1 MPRLLEDERGPYLQ
15 LRRQLQ
21 QYGPVNQK
29 LEGYYES
36 SQKVRSL
43 DIAIPPHLKDIGVAA
58 GWGGTAIDVIEE
70 RLNWTEFVSA
80 GDLMGLDEIYIDND
94 LDVEAPQAQLDA
106 LISGV
111 SFVTVGAGDADR
123 GEPPILITPESPSDC
138 TVIWDY
144 RRRMIVAALSR
155 TVSSRG
161 RVDLETLYLPDK
173 TISMERGTDGRMAV
187 TDRDEH
193 NKHHVPVARL
203 VNRGRTSRRGGRS
216 ELTLAV
222 RYYVDAAIRT
232 LLGMEVNREFYTT
245 PQRWLMGGDMS
256 AFQDEDGNVSDA
268 WSAIAG
274 LMLAM
279 PRPFDEETQQWGELP
294 EVGQF
299 TASAPTPYIEQV
311 KAYAMLLAA
320 EIGIPASYL
329 GYATD
334 NPASADAI
342 RAGQDRL
349 INRSL
354 RRQRGFTQGW
364 RAVAYNALLWRDG
377 HVDLDKLKQIS
388 PDWTNPA
395 TPTPQAAAD
404 EATKL
409 IGSGVLL
416 PDSEV
421 TYKRVGLSPIERAQL
436 RSEKRRT
443 AARQM
448 VADVAAAAAG
458 SNVIDLASRR
468 AQQS

>member
-1 MPRLLEDERGPYLQ
+1 M
-15 LRRQLQ
+15 RQ
-21 QYGPVNQK
+21 
-29 LEGYYES
+29 
-36 SQKVRSL
+36 L
-43 DIAIPPHLKDIGVAA
+43 DIAIPPHLKDLMVAA
-58 GWGGTAIDVIEE
+58 GWGGTAVDVIEE
-70 RLNWTEFVSA
+70 RLNWSEFVSA
-80 GDLMGLDEIYIDND
+80 GDLMGLDEIYVAND
-94 LDVEAPQAQLDA
+94 LDVEAPLAQLDA

-111 SFVTVGAGDADR
+111 SFVTVGTGDPDED
-123 GEPPILITPESPSDC
+123 EPEILVTAESPADC
-138 TVIWDY
+138 TTIWDY
-144 RRRMIVAALSR
+144 RRRMNVSGLSR
-155 TVSSRG
+155 TVGPTG
-161 RVDLETLYLPDK
+161 RVDMETLYLPDK
-173 TISMERGTDGRMAV
+173 TISLVRGSDGRMEV
-187 TDRDEH
+187 SERDEH
-193 NKHHVPVARL
+193 GKGRVPVSRL
-203 VNRGRTSRRGGRS
+203 VNRARTSRKGGRS
-216 ELTLAV
+216 ELTRAV

-245 PQRWLMGGDMS
+245 PQRWLMGADMS
-256 AFQDEDGNVSDA
+256 VFQDEDGKMADA
-268 WSAIAG
+268 WAAVAG

-279 PRPFDEETQQWGELP
+279 PRPFDDETQQWGELP
-294 EVGQF
+294 TVGQF
-299 TASAPTPYIEQV
+299 AAAPPTPYIDQV
-311 KAYAMLLAA
+311 RAYSMLLAA
-320 EIGIPASYL
+320 EVGIPASYL

-364 RAVAYNALLWRDG
+364 RDVAYNALLWRDG
-377 HVDLDKLKQIS
+377 KVDVDKLKQVA
-388 PDWTNPA
+388 PNWDNPA

-409 IGSGVLL
+409 IGVGVLT

-421 TYKRVGLSPIERAQL
+421 TYKRVGLTPIERAQV

-458 SNVIDLASRR
+458 NNVIDLAARR